1 MPWLLGQEG
10 KDSEPGDRQG
20 GACLHGLGLRSG
32 PKEVNSSCSWQNRTS
47 ELMPLHWPAPSL
59 LSAVPLLGM
68 LFSSQYFLST
78 NIPIRIEPVLGPAA
92 GLTGER
98 PPRPGPRDRVRSGV
112 SVRAG
117 RTEPK
122 TPAPSRACCVG
133 SASPLLA
140 WLTSPLWVYFLLCE
154 IAFGGD
160 DLREACENQE
170 SLPREGRSEPRAP
183 SFALYPLCRPG
194 PLRSHSAA
202 PRSDSH
208 PHSGSFGSSWPIC
221 GATGSQFCDLSR
233 PGLSLDP
240 AQRSPLSAPQCQNAT
255 TSCSHHP

>member
-1 MPWLLGQEG
+1 MFCFVFSKSFLKSATCFRLSLGLLTLPWLLGQEG

-20 GACLHGLGLRSG
+20 GACLRGLGLRSG

-98 PPRPGPRDRVRSGV
+98 PPRPGPRDKVRSGV

-122 TPAPSRACCVG
+122 TPAPSG
-133 SASPLLA
+133 LA
-140 WLTSPLWVYFLLCE
+140 AW
-154 IAFGGD
+154 A
-160 DLREACENQE
+160 LRHPCWPG
-170 SLPREGRSEPRAP
+170 SLP
-183 SFALYPLCRPG
+183 L
-194 PLRSHSAA
+194 
-202 PRSDSH
+202 
-208 PHSGSFGSSWPIC
+208 FGSIS
-221 GATGSQFCDLSR
+221 SSVK
-233 PGLSLDP
+233 
-240 AQRSPLSAPQCQNAT
+240 
-255 TSCSHHP
+255 